1 MSDLSHSLSPKRI
14 GAFRQG
20 TWRWI
25 AGIGVLCVVLTG
37 FLGFTVEKLFFGW
50 SESAALA
57 SVEKEVQAQFREL
70 TTSLRLAARAVASR
84 DDLIYQTIENQ
95 ELKHDLFEVVITA
108 RNETSPEGLA
118 ITVYD
123 THGSALAWSGRP
135 SEMSPEEILGEASLL
150 VKHEAQGLRLVHLE
164 PVVVSSATNHTDQIK
179 RIATVAVEHLL
190 TSAEE
195 SSHPTPGTYIF
206 PATIANVSLQITS
219 GEDALPRRQNSP
231 TTFSVYSDKNEPL
244 LTASVSETEIEETRN
259 KLHLLLISIALGFIA
274 VTSLLLIG
282 SSLEAQARAQ
292 RAALFITALLTTAA
306 LLVFSRFILLFAIPQ
321 SWSTGTTTLQR
332 ACGENGWGILK
343 SPLDFLLNSLL
354 IFAFIA
360 LIGHAA
366 YKLRFT
372 ARHWRWN
379 PSAYPVAF
387 TLVHLLAGTL
397 LFTIGQSQEI
407 FLRETIDCITVDILQ
422 FSLYPWE
429 GTRLAFAVGLILIHT
444 AVVWG
449 GVTLLFLASYFWR
462 FPRSTTLFG
471 VIMPSLWLIPTAVW
485 LSKSVIAN
493 SEQQSLHILLTTT
506 VCIGIT
512 LFSRRLIPWYRHSS
526 QAARFPIKFA
536 AIFIPAIALYP
547 SITFHTDHARRYL
560 IEQEYTVQ
568 AANHPK
574 ELQTKL
580 SHSLQQIDDLPELD
594 KPVISNAS
602 TSELNTDRAFFIWQQ
617 TELAKDRLTSAVELY
632 GRNGNILSR
641 FALNLP
647 ERTTTFGRRP
657 RQVRRRLSL
666 PRQRRIGDEE
676 LEGLARRTRAVQV
689 RRRDRSCQWE
699 ISGEA
704 SRLGTIERRLLH
716 AERNICDDNGTHL
729 GAIVVHVMLD
739 HGVLPFLPPRSPYLE
754 VMNTGNIDNS
764 SGLLTDKIELVIYGW
779 GQLPIYS
786 SGSGSWPLSKTTF
799 SKIYASRTPFWE
811 ILSREGSDY
820 NVYLFNNREGIFAL
834 GYPKRHSFDVLLIL
848 AELVGRS
855 GVMYLAFSIGSI
867 VFFRITRLNFHSGRY
882 LFQEIRRSF
891 YRKLFLAFIAASVV
905 PVIIL
910 SIVIRTYF
918 TTLLASDIEAEA
930 SRTAALVRRVVEE
943 EALSV
948 STVNDDTMVW
958 IGQIVDQ
965 DVNIFNATELIATS
979 ERDLFASG
987 RIPTR
992 TPEDAYQ
999 AIVLQ
1004 QLPSFIG
1011 RDSIGDRVYMLAATP
1026 IRLGG
1031 RDLIMTVPLGL
1042 RQREIDRETYEF
1054 DRGVYLAGVLFVLLG
1069 AGIGFS
1075 MAERIGDPVQRLTR
1089 ATRQIARGALDVGLT
1104 VKSADELQRL
1114 VEAFNGMANEL
1125 NQQRKQLERTNR
1137 LEAWAE
1143 MARQVAHEIKN
1154 PLTPIQLSAEHLQRF
1169 HKDRG
1174 SSLSPVLEN
1183 CMNSILK
1190 QVKLLRQ
1197 ISSEFS
1203 SFASSPVAKPTRLII
1218 GDLIEEVLS
1227 PYRIGLEDRVQLKT
1241 SVPIEPI
1248 FVMADPNLLGRAIT
1262 NIIENALQAMPNQG
1276 SLSISIKTQEDSV
1289 LIITDDTG
1297 IGMDSNELER
1307 VFEPYFSTKTS
1318 GTGLGLTIARRNIEL
1333 NRGTVSVASEKG
1345 QGTTVTFF
1353 LPIEK

>member
-1 MSDLSHSLSPKRI
+1 MPDSSPHLLPNRI
-14 GAFRQG
+14 TAFRQG
-20 TWRWI
+20 NWRWI
-25 AGIGVLCVVLTG
+25 SGIGVLCVFLTG

-50 SESAALA
+50 SESSALA
-57 SVEKEVQAQFREL
+57 SVEKEVQAQFRGL

-84 DDLIYQTIENQ
+84 DELIYQTTENQ

-108 RNETSPEGLA
+108 RNESSLGNLA

-123 THGSALAWSGRP
+123 TRGSALAWSGRP
-135 SEMSPEEILGEASLL
+135 SEISPEEILRKTSLF

-164 PVVVSSATNHTDQIK
+164 PVVVSSATNQTDPINQ
-179 RIATVAVEHLL
+179 IATVAVEYVL
-190 TSAEE
+190 TSTEE
-195 SSHPTPGTYIF
+195 SSHPIPGTHIF
-206 PATIANVSLQITS
+206 PATIANVSLQIPS
-219 GEDALPRRQNSP
+219 GEDALPRRQSNP

-244 LTASVSETEIEETRN
+244 LTAFVSETEIKETRN

-292 RAALFITALLTTAA
+292 RAALFITALSTTAA

-321 SWSTGTTTLQR
+321 NWSTSTTTLQR
-332 ACGENGWGILK
+332 ACGENSWGILK
-343 SPLDFLLNSLL
+343 SPLDFFLNSLL
-354 IFAFIA
+354 ILAFIA

-372 ARHWRWN
+372 SRHWRWN
-379 PSAYPVAF
+379 PSVHPVAF
-387 TLVHLLAGTL
+387 TLVHFLAGTL
-397 LFTIGQSQEI
+397 LFTIVQSQEI

-449 GVTLLFLASYFWR
+449 GVILLFLASYFWR

-471 VIMPSLWLIPTAVW
+471 VIMPTLWLIPTAAW
-485 LSKSVIAN
+485 LSKSIITN
-493 SEQQSLHILLTTT
+493 SEQQNLHILLATT

-512 LFSRRLIPWYRHSS
+512 LLSRRLIPWYRHSS

-580 SHSLQQIDDLPELD
+580 SRSLQQIDDLPELD
-594 KPVISNAS
+594 KSVISDANAR
-602 TSELNTDRAFFIWQQ
+602 ELNTDRAFFIWQQ
-617 TELAKDRLTSAVELY
+617 TELAKNRLTSAVELY

-657 RQVRRRLSL
+657 RQ
-666 PRQRRIGDEE
+666 RRIGDEG
-676 LEGLARRTRAVQV
+676 LEALSGRTRAVQV
-689 RRRDRSCQWE
+689 RQQDRSCRWE

-716 AERNICDDNGTHL
+716 AERDICNDNGTYL

-739 HGVLPFLPPRSPYLE
+739 HGVLSFLPPRSPYLE
-754 VMNTGNIDNS
+754 VMNTGDIDNS

-811 ILSREGSDY
+811 ILSREGNDY

-834 GYPKRHSFDVLLIL
+834 GYPKRHSFDVLLNL
-848 AELVGRS
+848 AELAGLS
-855 GVMYLAFSIGSI
+855 GVIYFALSIGSI
-867 VFFRITRLNFHSGRY
+867 LFFYITRSNLHSGRH

-891 YRKLFLAFIAASVV
+891 YRKLFLAFIAASVI

-965 DVNIFNATELIATS
+965 DVNIFNDTELIATS

-1004 QLPSFIG
+1004 RLPSFIG

-1031 RDLIMTVPLGL
+1031 RNLIMTVPLGL

-1089 ATRQIARGALDVGLT
+1089 ATRQIARGDLDVRLT

-1183 CMNSILK
+1183 CMSSILK

-1227 PYRIGLEDRVQLKT
+1227 PYRIGLADRIQLKT
-1241 SVPIEPI
+1241 SIPAKPI
-1248 FVMADPNLLGRAIT
+1248 FVMVDPNLLGRAIT
-1262 NIIENALQAMPNQG
+1262 NIIENALQAMPNKG
-1276 SLSISIKTQEDSV
+1276 SLVIRVKTKKDSV

-1297 IGMDSNELER
+1297 IGMDSKELER

-1333 NRGTVSVASEKG
+1333 NRGTVSVISEKG
-1345 QGTTVTFF
+1345 QGTTVTFC
-1353 LPIEK
+1353 LPIDQ